1 VSHPYESCAG
11 ATVVIK
17 HLDQIGNVEVIATN
31 ELKERFDAS
40 PALVGKER
48 LLRGQENLSCISEE
62 K

>member
-1 VSHPYESCAG
+1 
-11 ATVVIK
+11 
-17 HLDQIGNVEVIATN
+17 LDQIGNVEVIATN